1 MSSQRTNQGPADGV
15 RGILKLAKSRA
26 RGMSVGSTRTEI
38 PIRSRFIRDIE
49 ATEGATA
56 ETPMRRLVAAGSR
69 DGITLRLYLA
79 LIWRCSAS
87 PFRTDVSAQQWGEL
101 LALEEPINTYSR
113 RVSKA
118 IKRLENENLISVKR
132 EKGRTSLIT
141 LLDESGDGS
150 EYTRPHYGRNPKNRW
165 VKIPV
170 DLWQN
175 DRFYDLG
182 TPGLA
187 MMLALLAEAH
197 RDGSAVWW
205 SPRRFKQRIGLTE
218 STRSRGVKQLVE
230 AGFVTV
236 VREKVPG
243 VRGKFSNE
251 AVRNTYLLH
260 LDGAPRRRKGGFRNK
275 GIGNAV
281 R

>member
-1 MSSQRTNQGPADGV
+1 
-15 RGILKLAKSRA
+15 
-26 RGMSVGSTRTEI
+26 
-38 PIRSRFIRDIE
+38 
-49 ATEGATA
+49 
-56 ETPMRRLVAAGSR
+56 MRRLVAAGSR